1 MDRAREPAHGVAA
14 EVLDLKPRDT
24 ARMAHPRRRWSR
36 LKPLLHVL
44 PALLTACGPGL
55 AARYAAGN
63 QALSSGDGP
72 MYFVVIAP
80 ALQRA
85 LNHCIPPGT
94 TGASPV
100 LVIVADIDAAGS
112 AANIDVEPDSPGSAC
127 LQRELRAAQLPRPP
141 LAPGATSF
149 PIGLRIDTQ

>member
-1 MDRAREPAHGVAA
+1 MD
-14 EVLDLKPRDT
+14 K
-24 ARMAHPRRRWSR
+24 MAY
-36 LKPLLHVL
+36 LLPLV
-44 PALLTACGPGL
+44 LTACGPGL

-63 QALSSGDGP
+63 AALSTGDGP

-94 TGASPV
+94 PGASPM
-100 LVIVADIDAAGS
+100 LVVVADIDASGS
-112 AANIDVEPDSPGSAC
+112 AANLDVEPDSPGSDC
-127 LQRELRAAQLPRPP
+127 VRRELRAAQLPKPP

-149 PIGLRIDTQ
+149 PIGLRIETQ